1 MSSTLRSRMARSLG
15 FGLGRHV
22 SRRQG
27 RALAEEE
34 LLQVL
39 HQDFLILRAGGIQPV
54 LVEHHL
60 AVLAPHLPGFLRD
73 VLVDA
78 AAELGVERRFVE
90 ARHLALELHA
100 EYGAFARSLGHRWSW
115 CAAATHRRSSEQ
127 ISEDTSLQKILPR
140 CAAAPPMARSS
151 WWPPPLSEPRT
162 YTRCTA
168 SPLAGCWRNNRD
180 THAWSGL
187 PPPAAAGSG
196 SPAAPAGR

>member
-22 SRRQG
+22 SRGQG
-27 RALAEEE
+27 RALAEEK

-39 HQDFLILRAGGIQPV
+39 DQDLLVLRAGGIQPV

-60 AVLAPHLPGFLRD
+60 AVLAPHLPGFLRN

-78 AAELGVERRFVE
+78 AAELGVEGRLVE

-100 EYGAFARSLGHRWSW
+100 EDLALARSFGHRRSW
-115 CAAATHRRSSEQ
+115 CAAATHRRSLEE

-140 CAAAPPMARSS
+140 CAAAPPMAR
-151 WWPPPLSEPRT
+151 
-162 YTRCTA
+162 
-168 SPLAGCWRNNRD
+168 
-180 THAWSGL
+180 
-187 PPPAAAGSG
+187 
-196 SPAAPAGR
+196 